1 MTKWA
6 VIIVVLLAI
15 TISGCSSYGKS
26 HDNITDVGEATTVN
40 NSQENI
46 DNNTEEFNKNTK
58 VKDYSSRKNRFQ
70 TKAIFNCG

>member
-6 VIIVVLLAI
+6 VIIVILLAI
-15 TISGCSSYGKS
+15 TISGCSSNGKS

-46 DNNTEEFNKNTK
+46 GNNTK

-70 TKAIFNCG
+70 TKAIFNCV

>member
-15 TISGCSSYGKS
+15 TISGCSSNGKS
-26 HDNITDVGEATTVN
+26 NDNITDVGEATTVN

-46 DNNTEEFNKNTK
+46 GNNTEGFNKNTK

>member
-6 VIIVVLLAI
+6 VIIVILLAI
-15 TISGCSSYGKS
+15 TISGCSSNGKS
-26 HDNITDVGEATTVN
+26 NDNITDVGEATTVN

-46 DNNTEEFNKNTK
+46 GNNTK

>member
-15 TISGCSSYGKS
+15 TISGCSSNGKS

-46 DNNTEEFNKNTK
+46 GNNTEEFNINTK

>member
-15 TISGCSSYGKS
+15 TISGCSSNGKS

>member
-1 MTKWA
+1 ME
-6 VIIVVLLAI
+6 
-15 TISGCSSYGKS
+15 KS
-26 HDNITDVGEATTVN
+26 NDNITDVGEATTVN

-46 DNNTEEFNKNTK
+46 GNNTEEFNKNTK

>member
-15 TISGCSSYGKS
+15 TISGCSSNGKS

-40 NSQENI
+40 NSQKNI
-46 DNNTEEFNKNTK
+46 GNNTEEFNKNTK

>member
-15 TISGCSSYGKS
+15 TISGCSSNGKS

-58 VKDYSSRKNRFQ
+58 VKDYSSRKNRFL

>member
-15 TISGCSSYGKS
+15 TICGCSSNGKS

-40 NSQENI
+40 NSQKNI
-46 DNNTEEFNKNTK
+46 GNNTEEFNKNTK

>member
-15 TISGCSSYGKS
+15 TISGCSSNGKS
-26 HDNITDVGEATTVN
+26 NDNITDVGEGTTVN

-46 DNNTEEFNKNTK
+46 GNNTEGLFFQKKQIPNKG
-58 VKDYSSRKNRFQ
+58 DF
-70 TKAIFNCG
+70 

>member
-15 TISGCSSYGKS
+15 TISGCSSNGKS
-26 HDNITDVGEATTVN
+26 NDNITDVGEATTVN

-46 DNNTEEFNKNTK
+46 GNNTEEFNKNTK
-58 VKDYSSRKNRFQ
+58 VILSL
-70 TKAIFNCG
+70 FNLKF

>member
-15 TISGCSSYGKS
+15 TISGCSSNEKS
-26 HDNITDVGEATTVN
+26 NDNITDVGEATTVN
-40 NSQENI
+40 NSKENI
-46 DNNTEEFNKNTK
+46 GNNTEEFNKNTK

>member
-15 TISGCSSYGKS
+15 TISGCSSNGKS

-46 DNNTEEFNKNTK
+46 GNNTEEFNKNIK

>member
-15 TISGCSSYGKS
+15 TISGGSCNGKS

-46 DNNTEEFNKNTK
+46 GNNTEEFNKNIK

>member
-15 TISGCSSYGKS
+15 TISGCSSNGKS

-46 DNNTEEFNKNTK
+46 SNNTEEFNKNTK

>member
-15 TISGCSSYGKS
+15 TISGCSSNGKS

-40 NSQENI
+40 NSQENKG
-46 DNNTEEFNKNTK
+46 NNTEEFNKNTK

>member
-15 TISGCSSYGKS
+15 TISGCSSNGKL

-46 DNNTEEFNKNTK
+46 GNNTEEFNINTK

>member
-15 TISGCSSYGKS
+15 TISGCSSNGKS
-26 HDNITDVGEATTVN
+26 NDNITDVGEATTVN

-46 DNNTEEFNKNTK
+46 GNNTEEFNKIQ
-58 VKDYSSRKNRFQ
+58 R
-70 TKAIFNCG
+70 

>member
-15 TISGCSSYGKS
+15 TISGCSSNGKS

-40 NSQENI
+40 NSQE
-46 DNNTEEFNKNTK
+46 NTEEFNKNTK

>member
-15 TISGCSSYGKS
+15 TISGCSSNGKS

-40 NSQENI
+40 NSHENI
-46 DNNTEEFNKNTK
+46 GNNTEEFNKNTK

>member
-15 TISGCSSYGKS
+15 TISGCSSNEKS
-26 HDNITDVGEATTVN
+26 NDNITDVGEATTVN

-46 DNNTEEFNKNTK
+46 GNNTEEFNKNTK
-58 VKDYSSRKNRFQ
+58 VKDYSSRKKRFQ

>member
-15 TISGCSSYGKS
+15 TISGCSSNGKS

-46 DNNTEEFNKNTK
+46 GNNIEEFNKNTK